1 MLNELDQLSK
11 NIGRLIAIS
20 GQHQNRLRDLESRLA
35 HTRDERDA
43 LRVEIETLR
52 SERDALRDERDAL
65 SSKIDDAQVR
75 LNAILEKLPHHRA
88 DETQLDLLSPVTNT
102 PAQGNAQ

>member
-1 MLNELDQLSK
+1 
-11 NIGRLIAIS
+11 
-20 GQHQNRLRDLESRLA
+20 
-35 HTRDERDA
+35 
-43 LRVEIETLR
+43 
-52 SERDALRDERDAL
+52 
-65 SSKIDDAQVR
+65 VR